1 MAGKDAAQ
9 ALEKVTDYVEDKK
22 MDEKSASQA
31 GAALEKINDAP
42 KAALDERVQRFCF
55 LNHRMKE
62 LSSVQVKPEDVQ
74 VIVQELEITKQ
85 QADMLLRENQGDLVK
100 ALRAAV

>member
-1 MAGKDAAQ
+1 MMLRRLQWTTECSGF
-9 ALEKVTDYVEDKK
+9 ENFT
-22 MDEKSASQA
+22 
-31 GAALEKINDAP
+31 P
-42 KAALDERVQRFCF
+42 
-55 LNHRMKE
+55 RMKE

-74 VIVQELEITKQ
+74 VIVQELDITKQ